1 MERTIQIDGRD
12 VKFRSSGAFPMIY
25 RANTG
30 RDLFADLV
38 KISNSADGEEFHFES
53 FDGAVLEDMIWCLAK
68 CADKTIQG
76 KIDWFD
82 TFDMFPIFEVF
93 GQLNELVMST
103 MQTSKKA

>member
-38 KISNSADGEEFHFES
+38 KISESAGDGEIS
-53 FDGAVLEDMIWCLAK
+53 FDTFDSQILEDVIWCLAK
-68 CADKTIQG
+68 CADKGVQG

-82 TFDMFPIFEVF
+82 TFDVFPIFEVF
-93 GQLNELVMST
+93 GQLNELVMTT